1 MQKRVVQYDAFT
13 GEKIEGTLVHA
24 SPKRKNGFSMWIAL
38 NQGAFEALCSPEL
51 TGSDRRVLMALLC
64 SATNDNKLMVSQ
76 KEIADRLGMEASNVT
91 RCISRLVKFGFV
103 VKEGRVGHFQ
113 ILSLHIQYFW
123 RGDARKH
130 KQMMAEMNKPKR
142 ATAKSSPSPVVPSHQ
157 QTSDTPATAS

>member
-13 GEKIEGTLVHA
+13 GEQIEGTLVHA
-24 SPKRKNGFSMWIAL
+24 LPKRKNGFSMWIAL
-38 NQGAFEALCSPEL
+38 NQGAFEALCNPEL
-51 TGSDRRVLMALLC
+51 TGSDRRVLMALIC

-103 VKEGRVGHFQ
+103 VKEGKVGHFQ

-130 KQMMAEMNKPKR
+130 KQMMAEMNKPER
-142 ATAKSSPSPVVPSHQ
+142 AKAAAQ
-157 QTSDTPATAS
+157 A